1 MLAYIFFFLNNKNI
15 PYIMKQNEWR
25 VFEDVELLFF
35 VSGGWIDKSVKVD
48 PEFYAQ
54 FDERV
59 ENSFRHMTTSNW
71 SEWKLRAWI
80 SNIDE
85 LLEVS

>member
-1 MLAYIFFFLNNKNI
+1 
-15 PYIMKQNEWR
+15 MKQNEWR
-25 VFEDVELLFF
+25 VFEDVELLFLF
-35 VSGGWIDKSVKVD
+35 QGWIDKSVKVD

-59 ENSFRHMTTSNW
+59 ENSFHHMINSNW

-80 SNIDE
+80 SNIYE

>member
-1 MLAYIFFFLNNKNI
+1 MESVRRCWA
-15 PYIMKQNEWR
+15 P
-25 VFEDVELLFF
+25 FF

-59 ENSFRHMTTSNW
+59 ENSFHHMITSNW